1 MKIQYI
7 IFNPSYPSRGYY
19 TKYTVMAMNTLE
31 SGPKLD
37 WTRDNQMYERYR
49 IWRKKVEFIFCSAL
63 ADSTPK
69 QLVSYLKYWMGDQG
83 IPLIEKWESTGK
95 LDYSNAKETSAT
107 EGGRRRALS
116 SGYKLQTYWDL
127 LDEEFKPKG
136 NKLLSIIEL
145 WTRSKQGDKN
155 LNQWLTQIYNLV
167 NICKYPENSTDRII
181 RDVLIV
187 GCNSNHVRDKIIRQG
202 EAVTLNQV
210 IEILQTEES
219 THSTMQQIQSYDKKS
234 TGSIYYQTYDSRS
247 KKSKVSNEQS
257 SSSSPTGS
265 KKKCFRCGENFSRQH
280 MKECRAQDVTCN
292 GCGIKGH
299 LKKCCKKSGN
309 FPKDSNRQNN
319 QSSSTGP
326 GKMNIASTL
335 PHTEADFFDE
345 KGVLKEYNPQ
355 NRQQHTGSMYV
366 LKKFQG
372 NPNDILF
379 SDNGVEIQHSVSD
392 PDPAPI
398 PTPDFPF
405 QEFPLT
411 EVVKQSQIDYY
422 SISDTSDRR
431 ECSFSTKKA
440 HTSTNSSLKSVQNW
454 SSSGLI
460 NSTHEEM
467 RENRDLTVSTTPTQ
481 SVRDSNTIP
490 IPDNST
496 TRKSDTRITT
506 GIMTDTFSEETD
518 VTAIHAEIPEELQM
532 HSNNYRSVSP
542 TDTQALTALQHLISD
557 DFQAKNTHSTQRKRE
572 ETPDTRSIQRKG
584 ENETF
589 RLIQK
594 IHNQLQEVQ
603 WDLQRLHSLHKYK
616 N

>member
-1 MKIQYI
+1 M
-7 IFNPSYPSRGYY
+7 S
-19 TKYTVMAMNTLE
+19 
-31 SGPKLD
+31 
-37 WTRDNQMYERYR
+37 
-49 IWRKKVEFIFCSAL
+49 L
-63 ADSTPK
+63 A
-69 QLVSYLKYWMGDQG
+69 
-83 IPLIEKWESTGK
+83 
-95 LDYSNAKETSAT
+95 
-107 EGGRRRALS
+107 
-116 SGYKLQTYWDL
+116 
-127 LDEEFKPKG
+127 
-136 NKLLSIIEL
+136 
-145 WTRSKQGDKN
+145 
-155 LNQWLTQIYNLV
+155 
-167 NICKYPENSTDRII
+167 
-181 RDVLIV
+181 
-187 GCNSNHVRDKIIRQG
+187 
-202 EAVTLNQV
+202 
-210 IEILQTEES
+210 
-219 THSTMQQIQSYDKKS
+219 
-234 TGSIYYQTYDSRS
+234 
-247 KKSKVSNEQS
+247 
-257 SSSSPTGS
+257 
-265 KKKCFRCGENFSRQH
+265 
-280 MKECRAQDVTCN
+280 N

-309 FPKDSNRQNN
+309 FPKDSNRQN

-335 PHTEADFFDE
+335 PQTEADFFDE
-345 KGVLKEYNPQ
+345 KGLPKQYIPQ
-355 NRQQHTGSMYV
+355 NQHTGSMYV

-372 NPNDILF
+372 KPNDILF

-411 EVVKQSQIDYY
+411 EVVRQSQIDYY

-454 SSSGLI
+454 SLSGLI

-481 SVRDSNTIP
+481 SVRDSNTIS

-496 TRKSDTRITT
+496 TRKSNTRITT

-532 HSNNYRSVSP
+532 HSSNYRSVIP
-542 TDTQALTALQHLISD
+542 TDTQALTALQNLISD
-557 DFQAKNTHSTQRKRE
+557 DFQAKDTHSTQRKGE

-589 RLIQK
+589 QLIQK

>member
-1 MKIQYI
+1 M
-7 IFNPSYPSRGYY
+7 S
-19 TKYTVMAMNTLE
+19 TLE

-95 LDYSNAKETSAT
+95 LDYSNVKETPAT
-107 EGGRRRALS
+107 EGGRRRTLS
-116 SGYKLQTYWDL
+116 SGYKVQTYWDL

-145 WTRSKQGDKN
+145 WTRSKQGDKP
-155 LNQWLTQIYNLV
+155 LNQWLTQVYNLV
-167 NICKYPENSTDRII
+167 NICKYPEDSTDRII

-187 GCNSNHVRDKIIRQG
+187 GCNSNHARDKIIRQG
-202 EAVTLNQV
+202 EAVTLNEV

-247 KKSKVSNEQS
+247 KKSKVSNEQNS
-257 SSSSPTGS
+257 SFSPTGS
-265 KKKCFRCGENFSRQH
+265 KKKCFRCGETFSRQH

-309 FPKDSNRQNN
+309 FPKDSNRQKN
-319 QSSSTGP
+319 QPSSTGP
-326 GKMNIASTL
+326 GRMNIASTL
-335 PHTEADFFDE
+335 PQTEADFFDE
-345 KGVLKEYNPQ
+345 KGLPKQYIPQ
-355 NRQQHTGSMYV
+355 NQHTGSMYV
-366 LKKFQG
+366 LRKFQG
-372 NPNDILF
+372 NPSNILF
-379 SDNGVEIQHSVSD
+379 SENGVEIQHNTSASVSD
-392 PDPAPI
+392 PDPTPI

-411 EVVKQSQIDYY
+411 EVVKQSQID
-422 SISDTSDRR
+422 ISSLSDASDPRETSN
-431 ECSFSTKKA
+431 SSSKA
-440 HTSTNSSLKSVQNW
+440 TTSTVSALKS
-454 SSSGLI
+454 GL
-460 NSTHEEM
+460 NSSTHEEL
-467 RENRDLTVSTTPTQ
+467 RENRDLTASTAPTQ
-481 SVRDSNTIP
+481 SVRDSNTISF
-490 IPDNST
+490 PDNSA

-506 GIMTDTFSEETD
+506 GIITDTPTTFSEETD
-518 VTAIHAEIPEELQM
+518 VTAIHAEIPEELQI
-532 HSNNYRSVSP
+532 HANNHRSVIP
-542 TDTQALTALQHLISD
+542 TDIQALTVLQDLVSD
-557 DFQAKNTHSTQRKRE
+557 DFQAKNTPSTQRKRE
-572 ETPDTRSIQRKG
+572 DTRSIQRKG
-584 ENETF
+584 EDETLQ
-589 RLIQK
+589 LIQK

>member
-1 MKIQYI
+1 
-7 IFNPSYPSRGYY
+7 
-19 TKYTVMAMNTLE
+19 MAMSTLE

-95 LDYSNAKETSAT
+95 LDYSNSRETPAT
-107 EGGRRRALS
+107 EGGRRKALS

-145 WTRSKQGDKN
+145 WTRSKQGDKP

-187 GCNSNHVRDKIIRQG
+187 GCNSNHARDKIIRQG
-202 EAVTLNQV
+202 EAVTLNEV

-247 KKSKVSNEQS
+247 KKSKVSNEQN

-372 NPNDILF
+372 NPSDILF
-379 SDNGVEIQHSVSD
+379 SDNGVEIQHNTPTSVSD
-392 PDPAPI
+392 PDPAPTPI
-398 PTPDFPF
+398 LTPDFPF

-411 EVVKQSQIDYY
+411 EVVKQSQTDYY
-422 SISDTSDRR
+422 SISDVSVTR
-431 ECSFSTKKA
+431 ECSNSSRKA
-440 HTSTNSSLKSVQNW
+440 TTSTDSALKS
-454 SSSGLI
+454 GLN
-460 NSTHEEM
+460 NSTTEEL
-467 RENRDLTVSTTPTQ
+467 RENRDLTASAVPTQ
-481 SVRDSNTIP
+481 SLRDSNTIFT
-490 IPDNST
+490 PDNSA
-496 TRKSDTRITT
+496 TRESNPGIDT
-506 GIMTDTFSEETD
+506 GIMTDTPTTLSEEID
-518 VTAIHAEIPEELQM
+518 DTAIHAEIPEELQI
-532 HSNNYRSVSP
+532 HSSNYRSVTP
-542 TDTQALTALQHLISD
+542 TDTQALTALQNLISD
-557 DFQAKNTHSTQRKRE
+557 DLQTHSTQRKGE
-572 ETPDTRSIQRKG
+572 KTPDTRSIQRKG
-584 ENETF
+584 EDETF
-589 RLIQK
+589 LLIQK
-594 IHNQLQEVQ
+594 IYNQLQEVQ

>member
-1 MKIQYI
+1 M
-7 IFNPSYPSRGYY
+7 S
-19 TKYTVMAMNTLE
+19 TLE

-95 LDYSNAKETSAT
+95 LDYSNSRETPAT
-107 EGGRRRALS
+107 EGGRRKALS

-145 WTRSKQGDKN
+145 WTRSKQGDKP

-187 GCNSNHVRDKIIRQG
+187 GCNSNHARDKIIRQG
-202 EAVTLNQV
+202 EAVTLNEV

-247 KKSKVSNEQS
+247 KKSKVSNEQNS

-265 KKKCFRCGENFSRQH
+265 KKKCFRCGEIFSRQH
-280 MKECRAQDVTCN
+280 MKECRAQDITCN

-299 LKKCCKKSGN
+299 LQKCCKKSGN
-309 FPKDSNRQNN
+309 FPKNSNRQNN

-335 PHTEADFFDE
+335 PHTDADFFDE
-345 KGVLKEYNPQ
+345 KGILKEYNSSEPTAAY
-355 NRQQHTGSMYV
+355 RQYV
-366 LKKFQG
+366 
-372 NPNDILF
+372 
-379 SDNGVEIQHSVSD
+379 
-392 PDPAPI
+392 
-398 PTPDFPF
+398 
-405 QEFPLT
+405 
-411 EVVKQSQIDYY
+411 
-422 SISDTSDRR
+422 
-431 ECSFSTKKA
+431 CTK
-440 HTSTNSSLKSVQNW
+440 
-454 SSSGLI
+454 
-460 NSTHEEM
+460 
-467 RENRDLTVSTTPTQ
+467 
-481 SVRDSNTIP
+481 
-490 IPDNST
+490 
-496 TRKSDTRITT
+496 
-506 GIMTDTFSEETD
+506 
-518 VTAIHAEIPEELQM
+518 EIP
-532 HSNNYRSVSP
+532 
-542 TDTQALTALQHLISD
+542 
-557 DFQAKNTHSTQRKRE
+557 RE
-572 ETPDTRSIQRKG
+572 SK
-584 ENETF
+584 
-589 RLIQK
+589 
-594 IHNQLQEVQ
+594 
-603 WDLQRLHSLHKYK
+603 
-616 N
+616 

>member
-1 MKIQYI
+1 
-7 IFNPSYPSRGYY
+7 
-19 TKYTVMAMNTLE
+19 
-31 SGPKLD
+31 
-37 WTRDNQMYERYR
+37 MYERYR

-95 LDYSNAKETSAT
+95 LDYSNSRETPAT
-107 EGGRRRALS
+107 EGGRRKALS

-145 WTRSKQGDKN
+145 WTRSKQGDKP

-167 NICKYPENSTDRII
+167 NICKYPEDSTDRII

-187 GCNSNHVRDKIIRQG
+187 GCNSNHARDKIIRQG
-202 EAVTLNQV
+202 EAVTLNEV

-247 KKSKVSNEQS
+247 KKSKVSNEQN

-265 KKKCFRCGENFSRQH
+265 KKKCFRCGETFSRQH
-280 MKECRAQDVTCN
+280 MKECRAQDIICN

-309 FPKDSNRQNN
+309 FPKDSSNRQNN

-345 KGVLKEYNPQ
+345 KGLPKQYIPQ
-355 NRQQHTGSMYV
+355 NQHTGSMYV

-379 SDNGVEIQHSVSD
+379 SDNGVEIQHSVPG
-392 PDPAPI
+392 PDPTPI

-411 EVVKQSQIDYY
+411 EVVKQSQIDIS
-422 SISDTSDRR
+422 SISDASDPRETSN
-431 ECSFSTKKA
+431 SSSKA
-440 HTSTNSSLKSVQNW
+440 TTSTDSALKSSLNSSS
-454 SSSGLI
+454 
-460 NSTHEEM
+460 HEEL
-467 RENRDLTVSTTPTQ
+467 RENRDLTASAAPTQ
-481 SVRDSNTIP
+481 SLRDSYTIST
-490 IPDNST
+490 PDNSA
-496 TRKSDTRITT
+496 TRESNPGIDT
-506 GIMTDTFSEETD
+506 GIMTDAPTTFQEETD
-518 VTAIHAEIPEELQM
+518 VTAIH
-532 HSNNYRSVSP
+532 HSNNYRSVIP
-542 TDTQALTALQHLISD
+542 TDIQALTALQDLVSD
-557 DFQAKNTHSTQRKRE
+557 DFQAKDTHSTQRKGE
-572 ETPDTRSIQRKG
+572 KTPDTRSIQRKG
-584 ENETF
+584 EDETF
-589 RLIQK
+589 QLIQK

>member
-1 MKIQYI
+1 M
-7 IFNPSYPSRGYY
+7 S
-19 TKYTVMAMNTLE
+19 TLE

-95 LDYSNAKETSAT
+95 LDYSNAKETPAT
-107 EGGRRRALS
+107 EGGRRRTLS
-116 SGYKLQTYWDL
+116 SGYKVQTYWDL

-145 WTRSKQGDKN
+145 WTRSKQGDKPLN
-155 LNQWLTQIYNLV
+155 LWLTQVYNLV
-167 NICKYPENSTDRII
+167 NICKYPEDSTDRII

-187 GCNSNHVRDKIIRQG
+187 GCNSNHARDKIIRQG
-202 EAVTLNQV
+202 EAVTLNEV

-219 THSTMQQIQSYDKKS
+219 THSTMQQIQSHEKKS
-234 TGSIYYQTYDSRS
+234 PASIYYQSYDSRS
-247 KKSKVSNEQS
+247 KKSKNPSNEQNS
-257 SSSSPTGS
+257 SSSHTGFTGS
-265 KKKCFRCGENFSRQH
+265 KKKCFRCGETFSRQH

-309 FPKDSNRQNN
+309 FPKDNSNRQN
-319 QSSSTGP
+319 QFPSTGP

-335 PHTEADFFDE
+335 PQTEADFFDE
-345 KGVLKEYNPQ
+345 KGLPKQYIPQ
-355 NRQQHTGSMYV
+355 NQHQHTGSMYV

-372 NPNDILF
+372 KPNDILF

-392 PDPAPI
+392 PDPTPI

-411 EVVKQSQIDYY
+411 EVVRQSQIDIS
-422 SISDTSDRR
+422 SISDTSDPR
-431 ECSFSTKKA
+431 E
-440 HTSTNSSLKSVQNW
+440 TSNSSSKATKSTDSPLQ
-454 SSSGLI
+454 SGLA
-460 NSTHEEM
+460 NRSHEEM
-467 RENRDLTVSTTPTQ
+467 RKYRDLTVSDKHTQ
-481 SVRDSNTIP
+481 SSRDSNTIS

-496 TRKSDTRITT
+496 TRESNPGIITRITP
-506 GIMTDTFSEETD
+506 GIMTDTPSTPSTFPEETD
-518 VTAIHAEIPEELQM
+518 VTAIHAEIPEELQI
-532 HSNNYRSVSP
+532 HSNNYRSVTP
-542 TDTQALTALQHLISD
+542 TDTQALTVLQNLISD
-557 DFQAKNTHSTQRKRE
+557 DFQAKNTPSTQRKRE
-572 ETPDTRSIQRKG
+572 DTRSIQRKG

-589 RLIQK
+589 QLIQK

>member
-1 MKIQYI
+1 
-7 IFNPSYPSRGYY
+7 
-19 TKYTVMAMNTLE
+19 MAMSTLE

-95 LDYSNAKETSAT
+95 LDYSNSRETPAT
-107 EGGRRRALS
+107 EGGRRKALS
-116 SGYKLQTYWDL
+116 SGYKVQTYWDL

-145 WTRSKQGDKN
+145 WTRSKQGDRP
-155 LNQWLTQIYNLV
+155 LNQWLTQVYNLV
-167 NICKYPENSTDRII
+167 NICKYPEDSTDRII

-187 GCNSNHVRDKIIRQG
+187 GCNSNHARDKIIRQG
-202 EAVTLNQV
+202 EAVTLNEV

-219 THSTMQQIQSYDKKS
+219 THSTMQQIQNYDKKS

-247 KKSKVSNEQS
+247 KKSKNPSNEQNS
-257 SSSSPTGS
+257 SSSHTGFTGS
-265 KKKCFRCGENFSRQH
+265 KKKCFRCGETFSRQH

-326 GKMNIASTL
+326 GRMNIASTL
-335 PHTEADFFDE
+335 PQTEADFFDE
-345 KGVLKEYNPQ
+345 KGLPKQYIPQ
-355 NRQQHTGSMYV
+355 NQHTGSMYV

-372 NPNDILF
+372 KPNDILF

-440 HTSTNSSLKSVQNW
+440 HTGTNSSLKSVQNW

-467 RENRDLTVSTTPTQ
+467 RENRDLTVSTIPTQ

-532 HSNNYRSVSP
+532 HSNDYRSVIP
-542 TDTQALTALQHLISD
+542 TDTQALTALQNLISD
-557 DFQAKNTHSTQRKRE
+557 DFHAKNTPSTQRKRE
-572 ETPDTRSIQRKG
+572 NTRSVQRKG
-584 ENETF
+584 EDETF
-589 RLIQK
+589 QLIQK

>member
-1 MKIQYI
+1 M
-7 IFNPSYPSRGYY
+7 S
-19 TKYTVMAMNTLE
+19 TLE

-95 LDYSNAKETSAT
+95 LDYSNAKETPAT
-107 EGGRRRALS
+107 EGGRRRTLS
-116 SGYKLQTYWDL
+116 SGYKVQTYWDL

-145 WTRSKQGDKN
+145 WTRSKQGDKPLN
-155 LNQWLTQIYNLV
+155 LWLTQVYNLV
-167 NICKYPENSTDRII
+167 NICKYPEDSIDRII

-187 GCNSNHVRDKIIRQG
+187 GCNSNHARDKIIRQG
-202 EAVTLNQV
+202 EAVTLNEV

-234 TGSIYYQTYDSRS
+234 TGSMYYQTYDSRS
-247 KKSKVSNEQS
+247 KKSKNPSNEQS
-257 SSSSPTGS
+257 SSSTGPTGS
-265 KKKCFRCGENFSRQH
+265 KKKCFRCGETFSRQH

-309 FPKDSNRQNN
+309 FPKDNSNWQN
-319 QSSSTGP
+319 QFPSTGP
-326 GKMNIASTL
+326 SKMNIASTL
-335 PHTEADFFDE
+335 PQTEADFFDE
-345 KGVLKEYNPQ
+345 KGLPKQYTPQ
-355 NRQQHTGSMYV
+355 NQHTGSMYV

-372 NPNDILF
+372 KTNDILF
-379 SDNGVEIQHSVSD
+379 SDNGVEIQHKNSTSVSD

-411 EVVKQSQIDYY
+411 EVVRQSQIDIS
-422 SISDTSDRR
+422 SISDTSDPR
-431 ECSFSTKKA
+431 E
-440 HTSTNSSLKSVQNW
+440 TSNSSSKATKSTDLPLQSGLKSVLN
-454 SSSGLI
+454 S
-460 NSTHEEM
+460 STHEEM
-467 RENRDLTVSTTPTQ
+467 REYRDLTVSDKHTQ
-481 SVRDSNTIP
+481 SSRDSNAIS
-490 IPDNST
+490 IPDNSA
-496 TRKSDTRITT
+496 TRKSNPGIITGITT
-506 GIMTDTFSEETD
+506 RIMTDTPETD
-518 VTAIHAEIPEELQM
+518 IAAIPEEVPI
-532 HSNNYRSVSP
+532 HSSNYRSVIP
-542 TDTQALTALQHLISD
+542 TDTQALTVLQNLISD
-557 DFQAKNTHSTQRKRE
+557 DFQAKNTPSTQRKRE
-572 ETPDTRSIQRKG
+572 DTRSIQRKG

-589 RLIQK
+589 QLIQK

>member
-1 MKIQYI
+1 
-7 IFNPSYPSRGYY
+7 
-19 TKYTVMAMNTLE
+19 MAMSTLE

-95 LDYSNAKETSAT
+95 LDYSNSRETPAT
-107 EGGRRRALS
+107 EGGRRKTLS
-116 SGYKLQTYWDL
+116 SGYKVQTYWDL

-145 WTRSKQGDKN
+145 WTRSKQGDKP
-155 LNQWLTQIYNLV
+155 LNQWLTQVYNLV
-167 NICKYPENSTDRII
+167 NICKYPEDSTDRII

-187 GCNSNHVRDKIIRQG
+187 GCNSNHARDKIIRQG
-202 EAVTLNQV
+202 EAVTLNDV

-219 THSTMQQIQSYDKKS
+219 THSTMQQIQSYDKKPTS
-234 TGSIYYQTYDSRS
+234 SIYYQTYDSRS
-247 KKSKVSNEQS
+247 KKSKVSSEQN

-265 KKKCFRCGENFSRQH
+265 KKKCFRCGDNFSRQH
-280 MKECRAQDVTCN
+280 MKECRAQDITCN

-309 FPKDSNRQNN
+309 FPKDNSNRQN
-319 QSSSTGP
+319 QFPSTGP
-326 GKMNIASTL
+326 GRMNIASTL
-335 PHTEADFFDE
+335 PQTEADFFDE
-345 KGVLKEYNPQ
+345 KGLPKQYIPQ
-355 NRQQHTGSMYV
+355 NQHTGSMYV

-372 NPNDILF
+372 NPDDILF
-379 SDNGVEIQHSVSD
+379 SDNGIEIQHSVSD

-398 PTPDFPF
+398 PTPDFPL

-411 EVVKQSQIDYY
+411 ELVKQSQIDIS
-422 SISDTSDRR
+422 SISDTSDPR
-431 ECSFSTKKA
+431 ESSNSSSKA
-440 HTSTNSSLKSVQNW
+440 TTSTNFSLKSMQNC
-454 SSSGLI
+454 SSD
-460 NSTHEEM
+460 EEIT
-467 RENRDLTVSTTPTQ
+467 EYRDLTVSDKHTQ
-481 SVRDSNTIP
+481 SSRDSNTIFT
-490 IPDNST
+490 PDNSA
-496 TRKSDTRITT
+496 TRKSDTRIITGITT
-506 GIMTDTFSEETD
+506 GIMTDTPTTFSEESD
-518 VTAIHAEIPEELQM
+518 VTAIHAEIPEELQI
-532 HSNNYRSVSP
+532 HSNNYRSVIP
-542 TDTQALTALQHLISD
+542 TDTQALTALQNLLSD

-584 ENETF
+584 ENEAF
-589 RLIQK
+589 QLIQK